1 VQNFRNWSPEMVPDP
16 EVSVLGLEYFCFE
29 GDDLWETSD
38 EELIAL
44 GKREMDRLGLVKAE
58 DVVDGSVVRMPKSYP
73 IYDDGYADA
82 VGVIRD
88 WIRKEVPNIAPA
100 GRNGMHKYNN
110 QDHSMMAAL
119 LCARNLVGA
128 DGRDPW
134 NVNTDAE
141 YHEEISETEQQQAGR
156 SIPRPLKPEPQEA

>member
-1 VQNFRNWSPEMVPDP
+1 MKDLQCQLFKGLFSGLKRPRGEDLMIFRKAQEDHRANA
-16 EVSVLGLEYFCFE
+16 
-29 GDDLWETSD
+29 DLIGT
-38 EELIAL
+38 L
-44 GKREMDRLGLVKAE
+44 
-58 DVVDGSVVRMPKSYP
+58 
-73 IYDDGYADA
+73 
-82 VGVIRD
+82 
-88 WIRKEVPNIAPA
+88 
-100 GRNGMHKYNN
+100 
-110 QDHSMMAAL
+110 MAAL